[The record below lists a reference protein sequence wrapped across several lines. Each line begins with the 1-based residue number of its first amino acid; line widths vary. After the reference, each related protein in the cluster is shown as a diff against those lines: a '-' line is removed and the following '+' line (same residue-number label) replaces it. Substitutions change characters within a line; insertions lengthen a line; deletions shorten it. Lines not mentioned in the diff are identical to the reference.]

1 MLATFVPCIAGVHT
15 CGSFRGR
22 CLDGLPARNN
32 KTMITIG
39 VILMLCGLLL
49 GIPILLTVGLILL
62 VVGLLLLGLGNIGR
76 PLGGRAHY
84 W

>member
-1 MLATFVPCIAGVHT
+1 M
-15 CGSFRGR
+15 
-22 CLDGLPARNN
+22 DGLLASNK

>member
-1 MLATFVPCIAGVHT
+1 
-15 CGSFRGR
+15 
-22 CLDGLPARNN
+22 
-32 KTMITIG
+32 
-39 VILMLCGLLL
+39 MLCGLLL